1 MERWAG
7 HDRQGRARP
16 ASLPVT
22 VIEWVSRTMCSWQAI
37 SQQACLEQEHAG
49 MGHGSSWVVPPP
61 WQGEGGRRGGVER
74 GGGSCPPPPHGRT
87 KHKLSCH
94 FLAKI
99 FVAEGSPPGSFLLGI
114 APRSQNTKCSPTPT
128 PTLTILVKKSLF
140 DRPTSVIMRALR
152 WHGVG
157 HGPIVCRGR
166 VGGRRGAGS
175 GARPFTLSF

>member
-1 MERWAG
+1 MGWPRQARTREAG
-7 HDRQGRARP
+7 KP
-16 ASLPVT
+16 ASDSDRVG
-22 VIEWVSRTMCSWQAI
+22 
-37 SQQACLEQEHAG
+37 QQDNVLLASHQPTGMLGAGACR
-49 MGHGSSWVVPPP
+49 HGSWVIM
-61 WQGEGGRRGGVER
+61 GGSSPMARRGREEGRSGER
-74 GGGSCPPPPHGRT
+74 GGLVPPPPHGRT